1 MKNIHKILTLMM
13 AVLVLSSCE
22 KNVVGLDAEQIDEST
37 PQYQVFNMVPLPA
50 GTANTVNKMEVNGT
64 LLTNE
69 TTPMGPFN
77 FLPGPS
83 NVVNAN
89 RFFATNETSINIKL
103 YRGAAT
109 NLTLS
114 YDQNASLQPGK
125 QSLFVHDFNQ
135 PPINI
140 PFPMPLPQVVSED
153 TGTAAWIRFINLMYE
168 SPGVPTTLRLQYQW
182 QYTTDNETGDKSA
195 WLNLGQPV
203 AFGEATGWEQI
214 VVNKVVEASAGDAR
228 IDYRV
233 RLIGA
238 DGSDQGPLQVRNSTG
253 SLVDYTDWW
262 TGNIGRVYSHVF
274 AGYRDVN
281 ASATPGVAVRQ
292 SWVR

>member
-22 KNVVGLDAEQIDEST
+22 KNVIGLDAEQIDHST
-37 PQYQVFNMVPLPA
+37 PQFQIFNMVPLPA
-50 GTANTVNKMEVNGT
+50 GTENTVNKMEVNGT
-64 LLTNE
+64 VMTNE
-69 TTPMGPFN
+69 TTPMAPFN

-83 NVVNAN
+83 NIVNAN
-89 RFFATNETSINIKL
+89 RFFASSETNLNIKL
-103 YRGAAT
+103 YRGASI

-114 YDQNASLQPGK
+114 YDQNVTLQPGK
-125 QSLFVHDFNQ
+125 QSLFVHDFDH

-140 PFPMPLPQVVSED
+140 AFPSPLPKAVSED

-182 QYTTDNETGDKSA
+182 QYTTDNETGAKSD

-214 VVNKVVEASAGDAR
+214 VVNKTVEASEGLAR

-233 RLIGA
+233 RLIGT
-238 DGSDQGPLQVRNSTG
+238 DGSDQGSLQVRNSTG
-253 SLVDYTDWW
+253 GLVDYADWW
-262 TGNIGRVYSHVF
+262 NANIGRVYNHVF
-274 AGYRDVN
+274 AGYRTVN

-292 SWVR
+292 SWVL